1 MQKVNTPVSADR
13 NIHFCLINTGS
24 ITASCATGR
33 FYLFLFA
40 AFSAITFLAHLNHL
54 LASYLYA

>member
-1 MQKVNTPVSADR
+1 MQKSEYHGHCRPRYSLFFLNTVK
-13 NIHFCLINTGS
+13 
-24 ITASCATGR
+24 ITAFFATGR

-54 LASYLYA
+54 LASM